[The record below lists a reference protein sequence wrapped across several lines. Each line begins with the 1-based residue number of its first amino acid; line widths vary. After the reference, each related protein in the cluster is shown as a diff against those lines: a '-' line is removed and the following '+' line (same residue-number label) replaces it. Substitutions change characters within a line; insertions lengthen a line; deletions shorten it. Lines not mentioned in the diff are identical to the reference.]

1 MSGGAAVTAME
12 TEERNQDSGKSNSKD
27 NDATEMK
34 FKILAA
40 LRSRVTYL
48 RNKADCFTIVSVR
61 RMLEEDIGLEKFA
74 LDVYKSFVKEKLVQ
88 CLEEAGGN
96 DEKREDDV
104 IPIKEVVELSEEH
117 EAKNDTGEENTF
129 KRVAKDIK
137 DKGNKEALQSDIRRA
152 LRRRTS
158 YIKANSETI
167 TIASLRRLLEEDLK
181 LEKESLDPFKKF
193 INKELD
199 EVLQIPHAPKRS
211 TESIGKKLK
220 KKVKSTLSKKVSSEE
235 NSDSDAEGDV
245 DNEGVAVKKKM
256 ARKGKLSKPEMM
268 GKRKS
273 ENGQHVSGRKKAK
286 HTETDSEN
294 DSDAGD
300 SEKSLKQTKDTAT
313 DVYGKRV
320 EHLKSVIKS
329 CGMSV
334 PPNIYKK
341 AKQAPE
347 EKREATLIEELEQ
360 ILAKEGLSSDP
371 SEKEI
376 KEVKK
381 RKGISKELE
390 GIDTSNIVW
399 SSRRKSSTSFAP
411 PPKPKITA
419 ESESESDEPEDTEN
433 EEDAEDEEEG
443 NEKAEDGSQSKGE
456 ESNSGEN
463 LDLSSK

>member
-1 MSGGAAVTAME
+1 ME
-12 TEERNQDSGKSNSKD
+12 TEERNQNSGKSNSKD
-27 NDATEMK
+27 IDATEIK

-40 LRSRVTYL
+40 LRSRVTCL

-61 RMLEEDIGLEKFA
+61 RMLEKDIGLEKFA

-96 DEKREDDV
+96 NDENSQETEREDEDDV

-117 EAKNDTGEENTF
+117 EAKNDTGEEKTS

-152 LRRRTS
+152 LRERTS

-199 EVLQIPHAPKRS
+199 EVLQLPEAPKRS

-235 NSDSDAEGDV
+235 NSNSDAEGAV
-245 DNEGVAVKKKM
+245 DDEGVAVKKTM

-273 ENGQHVSGRKKAK
+273 ENGKHVSGRKKAK

-300 SEKSLKQTKDTAT
+300 SEKSLKQTKETAT

-347 EKREATLIEELEQ
+347 EKREVTLIEELEQ

-443 NEKAEDGSQSKGE
+443 NEKAEDGSQSKE

-463 LDLSSK
+463 LDLLSK